1 MTNFEHHHIELEQ
14 LGDLIDGRLSA
25 ADREVVET
33 HLALCATCVERRD
46 KLESL
51 IGAARALPDEIDPPA
66 GVWQD
71 VRSRIVPAPARSRQ
85 RWMLAAAAIVLVALS
100 SSVTALLVRRQTPFV
115 VRPARPA
122 PATVASF
129 PAPVRSVDAD
139 YSAAIGALNESLA
152 EHRAQLDPTTVA
164 KVEASLRIIDQAI
177 NEARRALAADPSN
190 LTLHDLLAASYERK
204 VELLQRAN
212 SLLPSS

>member
-1 MTNFEHHHIELEQ
+1 L
-14 LGDLIDGRLSA
+14 
-25 ADREVVET
+25 
-33 HLALCATCVERRD
+33 
-46 KLESL
+46 
-51 IGAARALPDEIDPPA
+51 
-66 GVWQD
+66 
-71 VRSRIVPAPARSRQ
+71 
-85 RWMLAAAAIVLVALS
+85 
-100 SSVTALLVRRQTPFV
+100 
-115 VRPARPA
+115 
-122 PATVASF
+122 ASF